1 MAGPR
6 PVGVTIL
13 TVIIWL
19 VGIIGLIA
27 SIFGVFAAIGDG
39 GGGTWFAVIAGFII
53 SIIYLA
59 VARGLSMGGRGA
71 RAIVTIVTVIG
82 LIVAVINMFTGY
94 FWGGI
99 IQAIIDLII
108 LGLLYNASAKAFFE

>member
-1 MAGPR
+1 MTQSGHHQVAN
-6 PVGVTIL
+6 
-13 TVIIWL
+13 
-19 VGIIGLIA
+19 
-27 SIFGVFAAIGDG
+27 AA
-39 GGGTWFAVIAGFII
+39 AAAA
-53 SIIYLA
+53 LA

-108 LGLLYNASAKAFFE
+108 LGLLGRNHAAVVQILGSTFVAITMLLFIGTSVCLILPSSDGSA